1 MSDELKAS
9 PRNEFLFSLA
19 QKLRAAPGKL
29 SQASPVLGTLS
40 RAALGDIP
48 QGLEHWAYGDSPLG
62 PPANAPMFNEK
73 ALPMLEAAPIGALGP
88 LAKGAALAQLVPARP
103 LLNAD
108 ATAAK
113 RLADRIRGADD
124 AIMQQATPDEVW
136 KQFGLTRAP
145 GNPLI
150 GRTGKIGENAYHT
163 RWLEEIDSLNRL
175 KSKDSVRSARDVGDV
190 FDSSKLFR
198 QYPDL
203 LDIQFKLGD
212 PNKKMGGAYFPG
224 ARRIE
229 MYRDLDDPDFPGIAA
244 HELNHGIMDHFG
256 QVNATGHGVD
266 TPLTQTERNRLINMA
281 GYMSADS
288 FGNEKYGQVPE
299 QLLEFA
305 RIGDG
310 RTVNQAGAWD
320 RSAGETLAEAVRK
333 RRMLTPEVA
342 KQINPAYQYPSKDYP
357 LSDAVMDRGAQA
369 ARFDMPADVGGKT
382 LVEILRRVGV
392 LPSN

>member
-1 MSDELKAS
+1 
-9 PRNEFLFSLA
+9 
-19 QKLRAAPGKL
+19 
-29 SQASPVLGTLS
+29 
-40 RAALGDIP
+40 
-48 QGLEHWAYGDSPLG
+48 
-62 PPANAPMFNEK
+62 
-73 ALPMLEAAPIGALGP
+73 
-88 LAKGAALAQLVPARP
+88 
-103 LLNAD
+103 
-108 ATAAK
+108 
-113 RLADRIRGADD
+113 
-124 AIMQQATPDEVW
+124 
-136 KQFGLTRAP
+136 
-145 GNPLI
+145 
-150 GRTGKIGENAYHT
+150 
-163 RWLEEIDSLNRL
+163 
-175 KSKDSVRSARDVGDV
+175 
-190 FDSSKLFR
+190 
-198 QYPDL
+198 L